1 MKGAFAGNTAL
12 QGVID
17 SVHARYQKRE
27 LSMDEMDM
35 VFAAGQAE
43 LPVKKDNEKNHGEH

>member
-1 MKGAFAGNTAL
+1 M
-12 QGVID
+12 ID

-35 VFAAGQAE
+35 VFAAGQPE